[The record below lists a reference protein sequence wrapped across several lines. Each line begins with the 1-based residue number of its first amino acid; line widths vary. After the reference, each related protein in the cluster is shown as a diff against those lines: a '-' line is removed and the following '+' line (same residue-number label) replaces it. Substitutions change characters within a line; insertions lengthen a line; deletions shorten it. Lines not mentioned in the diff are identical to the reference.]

1 MDSPIVV
8 FTGDAD
14 TRVMELKVWVDG
26 VVRVVCGLTLDTSC
40 KAVVIALAQSLGN
53 PHHISLQSVCL
64 LNEHVLFGGR
74 PLSSCWR
81 PQTDPC
87 LCSGPFSQVRL
98 DGTSWS

>member
-1 MDSPIVV
+1 MIRFGGVFDPLIVG

-53 PHHISLQSVCL
+53 PHHITVQSVCL
-64 LNEHVLFGGR
+64 
-74 PLSSCWR
+74 
-81 PQTDPC
+81 
-87 LCSGPFSQVRL
+87 
-98 DGTSWS
+98 